1 MQNSTIS
8 KRQNWYQ
15 HHSAAFLSITR
26 GSYIYYDF
34 EQRYIV
40 DRHGSVN
47 LTESKQWGTVNAI
60 RKDLKWTQNFFLKI
74 CLMSLIYNRK
84 LISIF
89 WICRLF
95 YKLHTYIRI
104 FWYGTTFKILA
115 HCNSTLCTP
124 QERNSRLLSTSWK
137 KIAEAKKSGGRE
149 AEKRYQQK
157 KAQPTQTH
165 TYHVLVVPYELKVL
179 HWRRPTF

>member
-1 MQNSTIS
+1 MIP
-8 KRQNWYQ
+8 KPL
-15 HHSAAFLSITR
+15 SAAFVSITR
-26 GSYIYYDF
+26 GSYINYDF
-34 EQRYIV
+34 EWQYILC
-40 DRHGSVN
+40 RPSRPQGSLN

-60 RKDLKWTQNFFLKI
+60 RKDLKWTQNSFFKI
-74 CLMSLIYNRK
+74 YSMSLIYNQK
-84 LISIF
+84 TNIF

-104 FWYGTTFKILA
+104 FWYGTTFNILA